1 MRGTSASGHAVYDGG
16 VEGVSASVDA
26 RHKAL
31 LDALPDLL
39 LRLRADGTYLEIGG
53 DTSKLANAPHQVV
66 GSTTHELLPADVAE
80 RLMQC
85 VHTSIEQGR
94 LATVEY
100 TLRTHLG
107 DEREFEVRA
116 APSGPDE
123 VVAVVR
129 DVTELRRA
137 MRDLTDSRAR
147 IVAAGDAERRRVERN
162 LHDGAQQRLVTVALH
177 LHLVKRRLET
187 DPREVAQLV
196 DAAQT
201 ELTLALEEIRE
212 LVRGLHPRLLS
223 DRGLEPALS
232 GLAERAVLP
241 VEIAET
247 PSERL
252 PPAVEAAAYYLVAEA
267 LANAGKH
274 SEASQVRVRVIT
286 DGACTAVEV
295 VDDGVGGADPATGSG
310 LRGLGDRVAAL
321 GGELDVVS
329 EPGQGTTLRA
339 TLPHDN
345 PHE

>member
-1 MRGTSASGHAVYDGG
+1 MD
-16 VEGVSASVDA
+16 GVSTPVDA

-53 DTSKLANAPHQVV
+53 DISRLANPPEEVV
-66 GSTTHELLPADVAE
+66 GSTTHELLPHEIAD
-80 RLMQC
+80 RLMDC
-85 VHTSIEQGR
+85 VRVSLEQGK

-100 TLRTHLG
+100 RLRTHLG
-107 DEREFEVRA
+107 EERDFEVRV
-116 APSGPDE
+116 APAGGDE

-129 DVTELRRA
+129 DVTDLRQA
-137 MRDLTDSRAR
+137 MRDLTESRAR

-177 LHLVKRRLET
+177 LHLVTRRLQT
-187 DPREVAQLV
+187 DPADVPKLIES
-196 DAAQT
+196 AQT
-201 ELTLALEEIRE
+201 ELALALDEIRE

-223 DRGLEPALS
+223 DRGLEPALA

-241 VEIAET
+241 VELVET

-274 SEASQVRVRVIT
+274 SEATRVTVRVRT
-286 DGACTAVEV
+286 DGDATTVEV
-295 VDDGVGGADPATGSG
+295 ADDGVGGADAESGSG
-310 LRGLGDRVAAL
+310 LRGLADRVAAL
-321 GGELDVVS
+321 GGELELES
-329 EPGQGTTLRA
+329 EPGRGTTLRA
-339 TLPHDN
+339 RLPHAG
-345 PHE
+345 E